1 MPIDS
6 RHPEYL
12 KYIPQWT
19 RARHAM
25 EGSDSVKGHNTLA
38 IHAFDPETIEM
49 QAMATWRTD
58 MAMTQG
64 RAYLPK
70 PTGMSERDYQAYKT
84 RATWFG
90 ASARVRQGLVG
101 LVFREPPEV
110 AAPPVVLEHAKD
122 ITRTGMP
129 LEVFTYHMVL
139 EDCTTGRFGILL
151 DLPEEEQ
158 PANAVQP
165 QWTLYTAEHIINWH
179 CTRTPRGETVYEWI
193 ILEEEVDALAPED
206 PYKHVRVKQWRELCL
221 IEGIYVIRLWQKTPG
236 STDQDRFMLVE
247 EPRIPTRRGAP
258 LDFLPFAMD
267 EALESPPL
275 LDVVDVNFA
284 HYRTNADYKHSLH
297 LSALAT
303 PYITGHDNLEAVF
316 NIGASTA
323 WVIPEPA
330 AKVGFLEVSGS
341 GLNAML
347 EDMRAAEAQMAI
359 LGARLLEPQKKAVE
373 AAQTHEIRQS
383 SELSIMQAYA
393 QAASLLVTKAL
404 RWHTWWA
411 GATTVLDDERVTFT
425 LNTDFLPTTID
436 GPQLTA
442 FVGAWQQGALTQAD
456 LYYNLSQGN
465 LLAPGVTFDQW
476 QAQLAEEAE
485 AKRVLA
491 QQQAE
496 EAAARAQALARVTG
510 PAVPETTPHNGAV
523 R

>member
-6 RHPEYL
+6 KHPDYL
-12 KYIPQWT
+12 RYLPQWT

-38 IHAFDPETIEM
+38 IHTTDLDTMAM

-58 MAMTQG
+58 TALTQG

-70 PTGMSERDYQAYKT
+70 PTGMSEQDYQAYKT

-110 AAPPVVLEHAKD
+110 TAPPVVLVHAKD

-129 LEVFTYHMVL
+129 LEVFSYHMVM

-151 DLPEEEQ
+151 DLPDAEQ
-158 PANAVQP
+158 SANMVRP
-165 QWTLYTAEHIINWH
+165 QWTLYTAVHIINWH
-179 CTRTPRGETVYEWI
+179 IMQTPQGVTVFDWI
-193 ILEEEVDALAPED
+193 VLEEDVDTLDPQD
-206 PYKHVRVKQWRELCL
+206 PYRHVMIKQWRELRL
-221 IEGIYVIRLWQKTPG
+221 EAGIYVMRVWQKTPG
-236 STDQDRFMLVE
+236 GFEPQRDVLVDE
-247 EPRIPTRRGAP
+247 RIPTRRGAP

-303 PYITGHDNLEAVF
+303 PYITGHDNLESVF

-341 GLNAML
+341 GLSAML
-347 EDMRAAEAQMAI
+347 ADMQAAEEQMAI

-373 AAQTHEIRQS
+373 AAQTHELRQS

-411 GATTVLDDERVTFT
+411 GATTVLDDERVTFV

-436 GPQLTA
+436 GSQLTA

-465 LLAPGVTFDQW
+465 LLAPGVTLEQW

-491 QQQAE
+491 QQKAE
-496 EAAARAQALARVTG
+496 EDAARAQALVRASG
-510 PAVPETTPHNGAV
+510 PATPAPSPKNGAIP
-523 R
+523 